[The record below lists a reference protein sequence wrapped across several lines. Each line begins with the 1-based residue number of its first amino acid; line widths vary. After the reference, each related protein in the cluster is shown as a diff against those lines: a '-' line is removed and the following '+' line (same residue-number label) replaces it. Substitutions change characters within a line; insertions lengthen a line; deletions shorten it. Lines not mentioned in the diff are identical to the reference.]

1 MSLAAAAAVQLSPR
15 SHSRAQS
22 QLARAN
28 TVTGQKGIGST
39 PIAEA
44 ATVFLVHSL
53 LERRELYKLLFLVRR
68 QRITVAMLNDAL
80 ACASKRSDIVR
91 YMTTHVDNTNSTI
104 AHELARSG
112 TRAHLEWVCSTMPEL
127 LYAREPL
134 TDMNF
139 LHVCA
144 TARDDNDSKEVI
156 RLLWS
161 KADTKLLA
169 QLDSAGYTPV
179 HYLAMCNRREASAV
193 AVARAGARL
202 PTSSDGQTVDQ
213 LLIVNL
219 ERTVAVLETENR
231 RHAFNIQAAEGTSLM
246 LTKMHEALDQGLNER
261 DAELARLRA
270 QLALAAEECDK
281 LRDAQAELAA
291 RGTQSE
297 GAIAALQS
305 DVTAANEKAQRAH
318 TAFHEALEN
327 MRASQATARTLA
339 EERERLRDE
348 LKEAEQQLR
357 IAQQASV
364 PDTKA
369 LELAVAAAQE
379 QASAAAESLASHQ
392 DAQFY
397 LESEY
402 AEAKAELESLRHDL
416 ARTQENYTS
425 AQCEAY
431 ALREEMRVL
440 QTALQ
445 DRGEQLQQLRG
456 ERDVMRATR
465 AEKSARR
472 GSGAAVTDGD
482 SSDTERQSLAQM
494 QKQLDEREQ
503 QIALLQNRLSDSLRE
518 PVAAAAVVLPPPP
531 PPPPLPSS
539 TNGGGAGD
547 LDAIVR
553 RNHRLNSEFYNK
565 LMAAISRG
573 DTAKVRAYLEL
584 GVNANTRNFVG
595 DGQTLLQ
602 IAVLSARETH
612 SAVALMN
619 AKDHKALMTRLE
631 ETIRVIIETGG
642 DWDALD
648 EFLDRHSGADR
659 MPPRIEK
666 LLRTR
671 DDIAP
676 FCKALIDKRDEEAAL
691 AALDGV
697 EDLMRVPSK
706 YAAERHTYVHLAAA
720 FGFARLIERMVLDGL
735 RIDAN
740 RRDAADRAPLHLA
753 LQVCVPAKRRVVVE
767 ALLAAGA
774 SPTLPCKNED
784 LTNET
789 RRRLKKRGLIPAHVA
804 ASSGTESVRYGM
816 PLAQAE
822 SLGDAEL
829 VECMRNRRHL
839 RVSIEPS
846 DEKEFGAPLLQDYV
860 IMCVSLHVQ
869 VRQLLE
875 ASVIGPESS
884 VHRLF
889 LRYGN
894 VFHCFNPH
902 FGGFAGYGGSVLD
915 QLYRDAGAAEDRH
928 GAPFS
933 AVAKLVDQDQ
943 VVLATLQMP
952 PVGGAVP
959 SAADNLTRSVCTLL
973 FRCTEA
979 IRMRWFEVA
988 TMIEQPARDLYDR
1001 AAAVAL
1007 RHFVL
1012 ENHVAEID
1020 FMLNR
1025 TDGLF
1030 GALDVNSVVDAKR
1043 RYTPIE
1049 LATWRGCADTLE
1061 YFLERQRQR
1070 IDAADA
1076 TKGTLVQIARD
1087 ARRSISIVL
1096 IDYFKYRAHLSR
1108 ERHPNAPHY
1117 DMTTADEG
1125 NTVVAEC
1132 ARQHRIDLLRFCI
1145 DRVAFQLEKPNN
1157 NGETPLRIIDT
1168 MLKVQQVSEL
1178 ASQQW
1183 RECND
1188 LIRRRIAGEHSDEER
1203 APSASVSVAATPRL
1217 AAEEQ
1222 WRTIDL
1228 RAVHRLAAT
1237 GSQQPE
1243 GSESSAVADG
1253 TPRSHR
1259 HRRRRHK
1266 KGEEQES
1273 ET

>member
-39 PIAEA
+39 PIAQA
-44 ATVFLVHSL
+44 ATIFLVHSL

-68 QRITVAMLNDAL
+68 QRITVPMLDDAL
-80 ACASKRSDIVR
+80 ACASKRSDVLR
-91 YMTTHVDNTNSTI
+91 HMTTHVDNTTSTI

-112 TRAHLEWVCSTMPEL
+112 TRAHLEWVCNNMPEL

-134 TDMNF
+134 TEMNF

-144 TARDDNDSKEVI
+144 VAREDNDSSEVV
-156 RLLWS
+156 RLLWCN
-161 KADTKLLA
+161 ADPKLLA

-179 HYLAMCNRREASAV
+179 HYLAMCNRREASAA

-202 PTSSDGQTVDQ
+202 PASRAGETVDQ

-291 RGTQSE
+291 RGTQSDS
-297 GAIAALQS
+297 AIVALQS

-327 MRASQATARTLA
+327 MRVSQATARTLA
-339 EERERLRDE
+339 DERERLRDE

-369 LELAVAAAQE
+369 LELAVAEAQA
-379 QASAAAESLASHQ
+379 QASAAAETLASHQ
-392 DAQFY
+392 DAQLY
-397 LESEY
+397 LETEY
-402 AEAKAELESLRHDL
+402 SEAKSELESLRHDL
-416 ARTQENYTS
+416 ARTQENYTA
-425 AQCEAY
+425 AQCESY

-445 DRGEQLQQLRG
+445 ERGEQLQQLRS

-472 GSGAAVTDGD
+472 GAATTTDGGD

-518 PVAAAAVVLPPPP
+518 PVAAAAIVLPPPP
-531 PPPPLPSS
+531 PPLP
-539 TNGGGAGD
+539 TAPNGASRD

-573 DTAKVRAYLEL
+573 DAAKVRAYLEL
-584 GVNANTRNFVG
+584 GVSANTRNFVG

-648 EFLDRHSGADR
+648 EFLDRHSGAER

-666 LLRTR
+666 LLRAR

-676 FCKALIDKRDEEAAL
+676 FCKALIEKRDEEAAL

-706 YAAERHTYVHLAAA
+706 YAAERHTYLHLAAA

-753 LQVCVPAKRRVVVE
+753 LQACAPAKRRVVVE

-789 RRRLKKRGLIPAHVA
+789 RRRLKKRGLIPAHTA
-804 ASSGTESVRYGM
+804 ASSSADSVRYGM

-869 VRQLLE
+869 VRQLLD
-875 ASVIGPESS
+875 AAVIGPESS

-915 QLYRDAGAAEDRH
+915 QLYRDAGAADDRH

-933 AVAKLVDQDQ
+933 AVAKLVDNDQ
-943 VVLATLQMP
+943 VVLATLRMP
-952 PVGGAVP
+952 PAGGATL
-959 SAADNLTRSVCTLL
+959 SAADNLVRSVCTLL

-1012 ENHVAEID
+1012 ENRVAEID

-1076 TKGTLVQIARD
+1076 SKGTLVQIARD

-1132 ARQHRIDLLRFCI
+1132 ARQHRIDLLRFCV

-1203 APSASVSVAATPRL
+1203 VPSASVSVAATPRL

-1228 RAVHRLAAT
+1228 RAVQRLT
-1237 GSQQPE
+1237 E
-1243 GSESSAVADG
+1243 GSESSTAEA

-1266 KGEEQES
+1266 KDEEE